1 MNLLEHAVTY
11 SVEQPGSGEVYDLLV
26 CSGLFEGVTLTVGAD
41 EVGRA
46 FAGSNLVVCAR
57 AHRSGQLLGVCRALT
72 DFTRHCLVAT
82 VAVAPEAKGHGIG
95 RGLIAATHE
104 AAGGTE
110 KIVLFLH
117 SDPRA
122 CGFYEKLGFKR
133 ELDFFSLNNV
143 S

>member
-1 MNLLEHAVTY
+1 MNLVEHAVTY

-26 CSGLFEGVTLTVGAD
+26 CSGLFDGVTLTVGAD

-57 AHRSGQLLGVCRALT
+57 VHPGGRLVGVCRALT

-82 VAVAPEAKGHGIG
+82 VAVAPDTKGHGIG

-110 KIVLFLH
+110 KIVLFLQ
-117 SDPRA
+117 SDPKA

-133 ELDFFSLNNV
+133 EPDFFSLNNV